1 MLHISIKKTAAA
13 AAVTLAFVAG
23 SVLSQADVSPISQAL
38 AQQAQLPDFTKL
50 VEDNGKAVVSIE
62 VTQKASKRRTDS
74 FRGIPKDKLDELHR
88 FGFPFPFPFQG
99 PDGFQDR
106 VPARKGQGSG
116 FIISPDGLILT
127 NHHVVK
133 GADEIKV
140 HLTDDREFKAKV
152 LGSDAKT
159 DIAVIK
165 IDGKDLPNVKLGN
178 SDNVKV
184 GEWVAAI
191 GAPFG
196 LENTVTSGIVSAKSR
211 NLPSDQFVPFIQ
223 TDAAVNPGN
232 SGGPLFNMKGE
243 VIGINSQIFSTSG
256 GFMGLSFAIPINLAL
271 QIKDDLVKNGK
282 VSRGRL
288 GVMIQSMSPEL
299 AKSFGLE
306 KNKGALIAQIE
317 KDSAAE
323 KAGLHEGDIVIFF
336 DGKELQGAADLS
348 RAVASAKPD
357 TEHKVK
363 VLRDGKEVEFK
374 VKLDSAS
381 DSSVETGAK
390 AEEARGRFGVTVR
403 GLNDEEKKKFDNG
416 LVVVESHGPA
426 AEAGI
431 KSGDI
436 ILSVGGQKIRNFEQF
451 KEAVDKAQKS
461 VAVQIARGGSRS
473 FIVVKL
479 DPKDQKEEK
488 K

>member
-1 MLHISIKKTAAA
+1 MKKTAAA
-13 AAVTLAFVAG
+13 AAVTFAFVAG
-23 SVLSQADVSPISQAL
+23 SLVQTSPIAPISSAH

-50 VEDNGKAVVSIE
+50 VEDNGKAVVSIQ
-62 VTQKASKRRTDS
+62 VTQKASARKNGGA
-74 FRGIPKDKLDELHR
+74 FKGMPKDKMEELRR
-88 FGFPFPFPFQG
+88 FGFPFPFPG
-99 PDGFQDR
+99 PDGFEGR
-106 VPARKGQGSG
+106 MPERKGQGSG
-116 FIISPDGLILT
+116 FIISQDGLILT
-127 NHHVVK
+127 NHHVVD

-140 HLTDDREFKAKV
+140 HLADDREFKAKV
-152 LGSDAKT
+152 IGSDAKT
-159 DIAVIK
+159 DVAVIK
-165 IDGKDLPNVKLGN
+165 IDEKDLPCVKLGN
-178 SDNVKV
+178 SKDVKV

-256 GFMGLSFAIPINLAL
+256 GFMGLSFAVPIDLAL
-271 QIKDDLVKNGK
+271 QIKDELVKHGK

-288 GVMIQSMSPEL
+288 GVMIQTMSPEL

-306 KNKGALIAQIE
+306 KNKGALIAQIQ

-323 KAGLHEGDIVIFF
+323 KAGLQEGDIVLLF
-336 DGKELQGAADLS
+336 DGKAIDNAADLS
-348 RAVASAKPD
+348 RAVASARPD

-363 VLRDGKEVEFK
+363 VLREGKEVEVK
-374 VKLDSAS
+374 VKLEAAADT
-381 DSSVETGAK
+381 SVAK
-390 AEEARGRFGVTVR
+390 GQAAEEARGRLGVTVR
-403 GLNDEEKKKFDNG
+403 GLNEEEKKKFGDG

-431 KSGDI
+431 KEGDVL
-436 ILSVGGQKIRNFEQF
+436 LSVGGKKIRSFEQF
-451 KEAVDKAQKS
+451 KDAVNAADKTLALQ
-461 VAVQIARGGSRS
+461 VARDGSRT
-473 FIVVKL
+473 FLAVKL
-479 DPKDQKEEK
+479 DPKDKKEEK

>member
-1 MLHISIKKTAAA
+1 MLRISMKKTAAA
-13 AAVTLAFVAG
+13 AAVSFAFVAG
-23 SVLSQADVSPISQAL
+23 SLVQTTPIAPISSAH

-50 VEDNGKAVVSIE
+50 VEDNGKAVVSIQ
-62 VTQKASKRRTDS
+62 VTQKASARKNGGS
-74 FRGIPKDKLDELHR
+74 FKGMPKDKMDELRR
-88 FGFPFPFPFQG
+88 FGFPFPFPG
-99 PDGFQDR
+99 PDGFEGR
-106 VPARKGQGSG
+106 MPERKGQGSG
-116 FIISPDGLILT
+116 FLISPDGLILT
-127 NHHVVK
+127 NHHVVD

-140 HLTDDREFKAKV
+140 HLADDREFKAKV
-152 LGSDAKT
+152 IGSDAKT
-159 DIAVIK
+159 DVAVIK
-165 IDGKDLPNVKLGN
+165 IDGKDFPCVKLGN
-178 SDNVKV
+178 SKDVKV

-256 GFMGLSFAIPINLAL
+256 GFMGLSFAVPIDLAL
-271 QIKDDLVKNGK
+271 QIKDELVKHGK

-288 GVMIQSMSPEL
+288 GVMIQTMSPEL

-306 KNKGALIAQIE
+306 KNKGALIAQIQ

-323 KAGLHEGDIVIFF
+323 KAGLQEGDIVLLF
-336 DGKELQGAADLS
+336 DGKAIDNAADLS
-348 RAVASAKPD
+348 RAVASARPD

-363 VLRDGKEVEFK
+363 VLREGKEVEVK
-374 VKLDSAS
+374 VKLDAAA
-381 DSSVETGAK
+381 DTSVAK
-390 AEEARGRFGVTVR
+390 GQAAEEARGRLGVTVR
-403 GLNDEEKKKFDNG
+403 GLNEEEKKKFGDG

-431 KSGDI
+431 KEGDVL
-436 ILSVGGQKIRNFEQF
+436 LSVGGKKIRSFEQF
-451 KEAVDKAQKS
+451 KDAVNAADKTLALQ
-461 VAVQIARGGSRS
+461 VARDGSRT
-473 FIVVKL
+473 FLAVKL
-479 DPKDQKEEK
+479 DPKDKKEEK

>member
-1 MLHISIKKTAAA
+1 MKKTAAA
-13 AAVTLAFVAG
+13 AAVTFAFVAG
-23 SVLSQADVSPISQAL
+23 SLVQTTPIAPISSAH

-50 VEDNGKAVVSIE
+50 VEDNGKAVVSIQ
-62 VTQKASKRRTDS
+62 VTQKASARKNGGS
-74 FRGIPKDKLDELHR
+74 FKGMPKDKMDELRR
-88 FGFPFPFPFQG
+88 FGFPFPFPG
-99 PDGFQDR
+99 PDGFEGR
-106 VPARKGQGSG
+106 MPERKGQGSG

-127 NHHVVK
+127 NHHVVD

-140 HLTDDREFKAKV
+140 HLADDREFKAKV
-152 LGSDAKT
+152 IGSDAKT
-159 DIAVIK
+159 DVAVIK
-165 IDGKDLPNVKLGN
+165 IDGKDFPCVKLGN
-178 SDNVKV
+178 SKDVKV

-256 GFMGLSFAIPINLAL
+256 GFMGLSFAVPIDLAL
-271 QIKDDLVKNGK
+271 QIKDELVIHGK

-288 GVMIQSMSPEL
+288 GVMIQTMSPEL

-306 KNKGALIAQIE
+306 KNKGALIAQIQ

-323 KAGLHEGDIVIFF
+323 KAGLQEGDIVLLF
-336 DGKELQGAADLS
+336 DGKAIDNAADLS
-348 RAVASAKPD
+348 RAVASARPD

-363 VLRDGKEVEFK
+363 VLREGKEVEVK
-374 VKLDSAS
+374 VKLDAAA
-381 DSSVETGAK
+381 DTSVAK
-390 AEEARGRFGVTVR
+390 GQAAEEARGRLGVTVR
-403 GLNDEEKKKFDNG
+403 GLNEEEKKKFGDG

-431 KSGDI
+431 KEGDVL
-436 ILSVGGQKIRNFEQF
+436 LSVGGKKIRSFEQF
-451 KEAVDKAQKS
+451 KDAVNAADKTLALQ
-461 VAVQIARGGSRS
+461 VARDGSRT
-473 FIVVKL
+473 FLAVKL
-479 DPKDQKEEK
+479 DPKDKKEEK

>member
-1 MLHISIKKTAAA
+1 MLRISMKKTAAA
-13 AAVTLAFVAG
+13 AAVTFAFVAG
-23 SVLSQADVSPISQAL
+23 SLVQTTPIAPISSAH

-50 VEDNGKAVVSIE
+50 VEDNGKAVVSIQ
-62 VTQKASKRRTDS
+62 VTQKASARKNGGS
-74 FRGIPKDKLDELHR
+74 FKGMPKDKMDELRR
-88 FGFPFPFPFQG
+88 FGFPFPFPG
-99 PDGFQDR
+99 PDGFEGR
-106 VPARKGQGSG
+106 MPERKGQGSG
-116 FIISPDGLILT
+116 FLISPDGLILT
-127 NHHVVK
+127 NHHVVD

-140 HLTDDREFKAKV
+140 HLADDREFKAKV
-152 LGSDAKT
+152 IGSDAKT
-159 DIAVIK
+159 DVAVIK
-165 IDGKDLPNVKLGN
+165 IDGKDFPCVKLGN
-178 SDNVKV
+178 SKDVKV

-256 GFMGLSFAIPINLAL
+256 GFMGLSFAVPIDLAL
-271 QIKDDLVKNGK
+271 QIKDELVKHGK

-288 GVMIQSMSPEL
+288 GVMIQTMSPEL

-306 KNKGALIAQIE
+306 KNKGALIAQIQ

-323 KAGLHEGDIVIFF
+323 KAGLQEGDIVLLF
-336 DGKELQGAADLS
+336 DGKAIDNAADLS
-348 RAVASAKPD
+348 RAVASARPD

-363 VLRDGKEVEFK
+363 VLREGKEVEVK
-374 VKLDSAS
+374 VKLDAAA
-381 DSSVETGAK
+381 DTSVAK
-390 AEEARGRFGVTVR
+390 GQAAEEARGRLGVTVR
-403 GLNDEEKKKFDNG
+403 GLNEEEKKKFGDG

-431 KSGDI
+431 KEGDVL
-436 ILSVGGQKIRNFEQF
+436 LSVGGKKIRSFEQF
-451 KEAVDKAQKS
+451 KDAVNAADKTLALQ
-461 VAVQIARGGSRS
+461 VARDGSRT
-473 FIVVKL
+473 FLAVKL
-479 DPKDQKEEK
+479 DPKDKKEEK

>member
-1 MLHISIKKTAAA
+1 MKKTAAA
-13 AAVTLAFVAG
+13 AAVTFAFVAG
-23 SVLSQADVSPISQAL
+23 SLVQTTPIAPISSAH

-50 VEDNGKAVVSIE
+50 VEDNGKAVVSIQ
-62 VTQKASKRRTDS
+62 VTQKASARKNGGS
-74 FRGIPKDKLDELHR
+74 FKGMPKDKMDELRR
-88 FGFPFPFPFQG
+88 FGFPFPFPG
-99 PDGFQDR
+99 PDGFEGR
-106 VPARKGQGSG
+106 MPERKGQGSG
-116 FIISPDGLILT
+116 FLISPDGLILT
-127 NHHVVK
+127 NHHVVD

-140 HLTDDREFKAKV
+140 HLADDREFKAKV
-152 LGSDAKT
+152 IGSDAKT
-159 DIAVIK
+159 DVAVIK
-165 IDGKDLPNVKLGN
+165 IDGKDFPCVKLGN
-178 SDNVKV
+178 SKDVKV

-256 GFMGLSFAIPINLAL
+256 GFMGLSFAVPIDLAL
-271 QIKDDLVKNGK
+271 QIKDELVKHGK

-288 GVMIQSMSPEL
+288 GVMIQTMSPEL

-306 KNKGALIAQIE
+306 KNKGALIAQIQ

-323 KAGLHEGDIVIFF
+323 KAGLQEGDIVLLF
-336 DGKELQGAADLS
+336 DGKAIDNAADLS
-348 RAVASAKPD
+348 RAVASARPD

-363 VLRDGKEVEFK
+363 VLREGKEVEVK
-374 VKLDSAS
+374 VKLDAAA
-381 DSSVETGAK
+381 DTSVAK
-390 AEEARGRFGVTVR
+390 GQAAEEARGRLGVTVR
-403 GLNDEEKKKFDNG
+403 GLNEEEKKKFGDG

-431 KSGDI
+431 KEGDVL
-436 ILSVGGQKIRNFEQF
+436 LSVGGKKIRSFEQF
-451 KEAVDKAQKS
+451 KDAVNAADKTLALQ
-461 VAVQIARGGSRS
+461 VARDGSRT
-473 FIVVKL
+473 FLAVKL
-479 DPKDQKEEK
+479 DPKDKKEEK

>member
-1 MLHISIKKTAAA
+1 MKKTAAA
-13 AAVTLAFVAG
+13 AAVTFAFVAG
-23 SVLSQADVSPISQAL
+23 SLVQTTPIAPISSAH

-50 VEDNGKAVVSIE
+50 VEDNGKAVVSIQ
-62 VTQKASKRRTDS
+62 VTQKASARKNGGS
-74 FRGIPKDKLDELHR
+74 FKGMPKDKMDELRR
-88 FGFPFPFPFQG
+88 FGFPFPFPG
-99 PDGFQDR
+99 PDGFEGR
-106 VPARKGQGSG
+106 MPERKGQGSG

-127 NHHVVK
+127 NHHVVD

-140 HLTDDREFKAKV
+140 HLADDREFKAKV
-152 LGSDAKT
+152 IGSDAKT
-159 DIAVIK
+159 DVAVIK
-165 IDGKDLPNVKLGN
+165 IDGKDFPCVKLGN
-178 SDNVKV
+178 SKDVKV

-256 GFMGLSFAIPINLAL
+256 GFMGLSFAVPIDLAL
-271 QIKDDLVKNGK
+271 QIKDELVKHGK

-288 GVMIQSMSPEL
+288 GVMIQTMSPEL

-306 KNKGALIAQIE
+306 KNKGALIAQIQ

-323 KAGLHEGDIVIFF
+323 KAGLQEGDIVLLF
-336 DGKELQGAADLS
+336 DGKAIDNAADLS
-348 RAVASAKPD
+348 RAVASARPD

-363 VLRDGKEVEFK
+363 VLREGKEVEVK
-374 VKLDSAS
+374 VKLDAAA
-381 DSSVETGAK
+381 DTSVAK
-390 AEEARGRFGVTVR
+390 GQAAEEARGRLGVTVR
-403 GLNDEEKKKFDNG
+403 GLNEEEKKKFGDG

-431 KSGDI
+431 KEGDVL
-436 ILSVGGQKIRNFEQF
+436 LSVGGKKIRSFEQF
-451 KEAVDKAQKS
+451 KDAVNAADKTLALQ
-461 VAVQIARGGSRS
+461 VARDGSRT
-473 FIVVKL
+473 FLAVKL
-479 DPKDQKEEK
+479 DPKDKKEEK